1 MHCELVVPFRQ
12 VVQLELVVL
21 LRQVVQLEL
30 VVPVQLVVLQLVVLQ
45 STTSTKIT
53 TTNWSSVS
61 LLAVWQR
68 TARFSILAGVLC
80 QRASTT

>member
-1 MHCELVVPFRQ
+1 MPFRQ

-30 VVPVQLVVLQLVVLQ
+30 VVPMQLVVLQLVVLQ

-53 TTNWSSVS
+53 TTNWSSMC
-61 LLAVWQR
+61 LLEVCQR
-68 TARFSILAGVLC
+68 TVRSSILAGVLC
-80 QRASTT
+80 QWASTT